1 MCGINA
7 SREEEHGCRFTMCH
21 ASLKMGLLLHKE
33 GLVKTTVP
41 ITVCRLLKR
50 HKVTTFIIHFYE
62 KLTSHF
68 QNVKVYYPQEE
79 IVLLS
84 FV

>member
-1 MCGINA
+1 MKHYKQMNQGAIIFKVA
-7 SREEEHGCRFTMCH
+7 F
-21 ASLKMGLLLHKE
+21 KP
-33 GLVKTTVP
+33 V
-41 ITVCRLLKR
+41 RLIEIAHFSICSILKR
-50 HKVTTFIIHFYE
+50 HKITTFIIHFYE